1 MDIQLLRLLKL
12 HFIVKEYVQD
22 NPGDF
27 DLVEFVLFDDSTYN
41 VYLKETGSNLIEL

>member
-1 MDIQLLRLLKL
+1 MDIQLLRL
-12 HFIVKEYVQD
+12 FQVVKEYVQD